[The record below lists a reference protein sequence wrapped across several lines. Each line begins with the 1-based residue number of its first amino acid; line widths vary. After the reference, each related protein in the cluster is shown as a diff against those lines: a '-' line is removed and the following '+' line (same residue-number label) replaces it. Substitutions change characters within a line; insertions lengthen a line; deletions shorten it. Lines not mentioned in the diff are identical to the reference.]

1 MWLRRVLLLLYLAFC
16 SIMLRGGFWPV
27 PGFPVRVAALGREC
41 VMSQYAAIAVEAP
54 LTKVYHYRVPEH
66 LVGRVLPGSR
76 VIAPFGPR
84 RIRGFCVELSETC
97 PIDPKRC
104 KDILEAG
111 PEGEIVLPELLLLTR
126 WAAGYYHTGW
136 GMVLAASV
144 PSAVRKGAKM
154 ETALYVSL
162 AKSAEETELE
172 RTFLPKTAAKQELV
186 LAEMLRLYK
195 EDVPET
201 LAAVLLAQTG
211 AAHATLRGLEK
222 KGLLKIDE
230 RACVPV
236 RTELPQKFRDVILT
250 PEQATAL
257 AKLNAALDART
268 FGAFLLYGITG
279 SGKTEVYLRAMVHAL
294 AQGRTVLVLVPEI
307 SLTPQTVGRFQH
319 IAGAVVTLHSNMS
332 DGERAEAWRKLRRGE
347 VKVVVGARSAVF
359 SPLPDLG
366 LIIVDE
372 EHEHTFKQESDPRY
386 HGRDLAV
393 MRAVHEKAVVLLG
406 SATPSLE
413 SWQNAQ
419 SGKYQLLTLTERPG
433 GARQPQ
439 TKVVDMRAECAEQKK
454 IVMFSREL
462 EREIANCLHQGRQA
476 ILFLNRRG
484 FNTFISCLSC
494 GEPVK
499 CPHCEVPLTFHKR
512 ENRLSCHYCD
522 YSIAPPDACEACS
535 SRNLRFSGTGT
546 ERVEQILTGL
556 VPQARLLR
564 MDSDT
569 MTRRDSHA
577 SALASFARGEFDIL
591 LGTQMVTK
599 GFDFPNVTL
608 VGVLS
613 ADSAINLPDFR
624 AAERTFQL
632 VTQVV
637 GRAGRGENPGVA
649 VIQAFQP
656 EHYAIQYALAQDF
669 NGFAGRELAIR
680 KPLGYPPFGKL
691 ARVVARGPDEAAV
704 QARLKELA
712 GELKKAAVRPL
723 MVMGPNACPLPKLQ
737 DEYRF
742 HLLIK
747 GRTPQ
752 EIAQMLAAI
761 TDLSP
766 RGGVRIVVDVDPVSQ
781 M

>member
-1 MWLRRVLLLLYLAFC
+1 MT
-16 SIMLRGGFWPV
+16 
-27 PGFPVRVAALGREC
+27 
-41 VMSQYAAIAVEAP
+41 QYAAIAVEAP
-54 LTKVYHYRVPEH
+54 LTEVYHYRVPER
-66 LVGRVLPGSR
+66 LIGKVLPGSR
-76 VIAPFGPR
+76 VTAPFGPR
-84 RIRGFCVELSETC
+84 RIRGFCVELTDTC
-97 PIDPKRC
+97 PIDPARC
-104 KDILEAG
+104 KDILDAG
-111 PEGEIVLPELLLLTR
+111 PEGEIVLPELLRLTR
-126 WAAGYYHTGW
+126 WAAGYYHSGW

-144 PSAVRKGAKM
+144 PSAVRKGAQM

-162 AKSAEETELE
+162 AKTPEETALE
-172 RTFLPKTAAKQELV
+172 KTFLPKSAAKQEAV
-186 LAEMLRLYK
+186 LDALLK
-195 EDVPET
+195 VQEDGG
-201 LAAVLLAQTG
+201 AAVLAAQILAGTG
-211 AAHATLRGLEK
+211 AAYATLRALEK
-222 KGLLKIDE
+222 KGLLRIEE
-230 RACVPV
+230 RLNEPV

-250 PEQATAL
+250 PEQETAL
-257 AKLNAALDART
+257 AKLRAALDARAFST
-268 FGAFLLYGITG
+268 FLLYGITG
-279 SGKTEVYLRAMVHAL
+279 SGKTEVYLRAMTHAL

-319 IAGAVVTLHSNMS
+319 VAGAVVTLHSNMS

-347 VKVVVGARSAVF
+347 AKVVVGARSAVF

-393 MRAVHEKAVVLLG
+393 MRAVHEQAVVILG
-406 SATPSLE
+406 SATPCLE
-413 SWQNAQ
+413 SWHNAQ
-419 SGKYQLLTLTERPG
+419 SGKYQLLTLTTRPG

-439 TKVVDMRAECAEQKK
+439 TRVVDMREECAEQKK
-454 IVMFSREL
+454 IVLFSRALEQEL
-462 EREIANCLHQGRQA
+462 ANCLHHGHQA

-494 GEPVK
+494 GEPVH
-499 CPHCEVPLTFHKR
+499 CPHCEVALTFHR
-512 ENRLSCHYCD
+512 RDNLLRCHYCD
-522 YSIAPPDACEACS
+522 FAMQPPQECSACS

-546 ERVEQILTGL
+546 ERVEEILHER
-556 VPQARLLR
+556 VPEARLLR

-577 SALASFARGEFDIL
+577 SALASFARGEFDVL

-624 AAERTFQL
+624 SSERTFQL

-656 EHYAIQYALAQDF
+656 EHYAIQYAIAQDF
-669 NGFAGRELAIR
+669 GGFAQKELTVR
-680 KPLGYPPFGKL
+680 KPLGYPPFGRL
-691 ARVVARGPDEAAV
+691 ARLVARGPDEAAV
-704 QARLKELA
+704 KTRLAELA
-712 GELKKAAVRPL
+712 GMLKKAAPRPL
-723 MVMGPNACPLPKLQ
+723 MIMGPNACPLPKLQ
-737 DEYRF
+737 DEYRY

-752 EIAQMLAAI
+752 EIAVMLNAVEKEAAGG
-761 TDLSP
+761 SKS
-766 RGGVRIVVDVDPVSQ
+766 GVRVVIDVDPVSQ